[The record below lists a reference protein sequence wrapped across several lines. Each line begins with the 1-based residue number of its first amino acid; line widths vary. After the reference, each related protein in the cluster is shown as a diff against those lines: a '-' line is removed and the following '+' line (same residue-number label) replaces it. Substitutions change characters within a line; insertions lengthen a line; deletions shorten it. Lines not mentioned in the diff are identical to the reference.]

1 MYSVFRNLAIIILS
15 AKFFGLV
22 ARKCKAPQVVGEIIA
37 GLIIGPCLLNLVHIS
52 DTISIFA
59 EIGVVLL
66 MFSTG
71 LGTNLRELIKAGPI
85 ATLIACVGVAVP
97 LAGGTLLYS
106 LFYGFSALGS
116 QEFYR
121 ALFIGTIMTATSV
134 SITVATLQEL
144 GHLKSFLGTTIVS
157 AAVIDDVIGIVV
169 LTCVLGASSGTGT
182 GLGKVLMNTVLFFA
196 TAIGVG
202 IIAHFAMKWL
212 DKRNPHTQRITIVSM
227 AFCFAMA
234 YIAEAY
240 FGIADIT
247 GAYIAGIVLCTL
259 EDAPYV
265 ERRVDISNY
274 VLFAPIFFASIGLKT
289 DISGLTPEILLFSVC
304 FVVVALITKIIGC
317 ADLFGFI
324 RRPDEFQAAA
334 HLVERNDLPAD
345 AFAQF
350 GPRLFEPRELVA
362 QPLPVDI
369 FVAGLLQA
377 AGHEFGI
384 VVKNGPDVPLG
395 LVPRF
400 PRSDAPLDVQL
411 LHGGVEQHFEKGR
424 RGQRADTDLEAVRH
438 RSAVVFQVLHVPQM
452 AELVFGARSR
462 AARLRGLHGET
473 AQQQPFGQLF
483 DLLHIAR
490 MHACGIGQS
499 LFQPVLHQS
508 EGEIVHRLRLHGV
521 GKHPVGPGR
530 DLGDQVGVARSRHS
544 GGRSRR
550 NRRIENHAQRR
561 RTVEGLLVAVLGD
574 RGSVGRVTIHRSRRA
589 DHHVTAA
596 VVVGAEFGQ
605 VVDHARTDGHA
616 DPDAFS

>member
-22 ARKCKAPQVVGEIIA
+22 ARKFKAPQVVGEIIA

-71 LGTNLRELIKAGPI
+71 LGTNLKELIKAGPI

-169 LTCVLGASSGTGT
+169 LTCVLGASSG
-182 GLGKVLMNTVLFFA
+182 
-196 TAIGVG
+196 
-202 IIAHFAMKWL
+202 
-212 DKRNPHTQRITIVSM
+212 
-227 AFCFAMA
+227 
-234 YIAEAY
+234 
-240 FGIADIT
+240 IADIT

-317 ADLFGFI
+317 GL
-324 RRPDEFQAAA
+324 AAKICRFSWGDSLKVGVGMMTRGEVA
-334 HLVERNDLPAD
+334 LI
-345 AFAQF
+345 
-350 GPRLFEPRELVA
+350 VA
-362 QPLPVDI
+362 QKGLEVGVVDPVYFTAVI
-369 FVAGLLQA
+369 LL
-377 AGHEFGI
+377 I
-384 VVKNGPDVPLG
+384 VVSSVLTPL
-395 LVPRF
+395 
-400 PRSDAPLDVQL
+400 
-411 LHGGVEQHFEKGR
+411 
-424 RGQRADTDLEAVRH
+424 
-438 RSAVVFQVLHVPQM
+438 VLKALFTKMPPQ
-452 AELVFGARSR
+452 
-462 AARLRGLHGET
+462 
-473 AQQQPFGQLF
+473 P
-483 DLLHIAR
+483 
-490 MHACGIGQS
+490 
-499 LFQPVLHQS
+499 
-508 EGEIVHRLRLHGV
+508 
-521 GKHPVGPGR
+521 HPS
-530 DLGDQVGVARSRHS
+530 QA
-544 GGRSRR
+544 
-550 NRRIENHAQRR
+550 
-561 RTVEGLLVAVLGD
+561 
-574 RGSVGRVTIHRSRRA
+574 
-589 DHHVTAA
+589 
-596 VVVGAEFGQ
+596 
-605 VVDHARTDGHA
+605 
-616 DPDAFS
+616 

>member
-22 ARKCKAPQVVGEIIA
+22 ARKFKAPQVVGEIIA

-71 LGTNLRELIKAGPI
+71 LGTNLKELIKAGPI

-182 GLGKVLMNTVLFFA
+182 GLGKVLMNTMLFFA

-227 AFCFAMA
+227 AVCFAM
-234 YIAEAY
+234 
-240 FGIADIT
+240 
-247 GAYIAGIVLCTL
+247 AYIAGIVLCTL

-289 DISGLTPEILLFSVC
+289 DISGLTPEILLFCVC
-304 FVVVALITKIIGC
+304 FVIVALLTKIIGC
-317 ADLFGFI
+317 GCAAKICGFNW
-324 RRPDEFQAAA
+324 PDSLKVGIGMMTRGEVA
-334 HLVERNDLPAD
+334 LI
-345 AFAQF
+345 
-350 GPRLFEPRELVA
+350 VA
-362 QPLPVDI
+362 QKGLAVGMVDSVYFTAVI
-369 FVAGLLQA
+369 LL
-377 AGHEFGI
+377 I
-384 VVKNGPDVPLG
+384 VVSSVATPIALKLLFHKYPPVPH
-395 LVPRF
+395 P
-400 PRSDAPLDVQL
+400 SQL
-411 LHGGVEQHFEKGR
+411 KAEK
-424 RGQRADTDLEAVRH
+424 A
-438 RSAVVFQVLHVPQM
+438 
-452 AELVFGARSR
+452 
-462 AARLRGLHGET
+462 
-473 AQQQPFGQLF
+473 
-483 DLLHIAR
+483 
-490 MHACGIGQS
+490 
-499 LFQPVLHQS
+499 
-508 EGEIVHRLRLHGV
+508 
-521 GKHPVGPGR
+521 
-530 DLGDQVGVARSRHS
+530 
-544 GGRSRR
+544 
-550 NRRIENHAQRR
+550 
-561 RTVEGLLVAVLGD
+561 
-574 RGSVGRVTIHRSRRA
+574 
-589 DHHVTAA
+589 
-596 VVVGAEFGQ
+596 
-605 VVDHARTDGHA
+605 
-616 DPDAFS
+616 